1 MAGCL
6 AGVLN
11 PTATIYEAA
20 ESFQQNHDA
29 VLRFRDDQVS
39 KQVGISFKKVKVRKG
54 IYATNSL
61 VHPSIK
67 WANMY
72 SVKVTK
78 GRIMDRSIWNMEAST
93 RYVAPSDFHEM
104 LADMCGNRIKYG
116 IEFKFK
122 EFKNATHHEKIIST
136 IPMYKLADA
145 MCYHMRSEFNFKSIK
160 IDRFKIYD
168 CDVYQTIYF
177 PAPGTPIY
185 RMTLTGEDLIVE
197 SIANSPYFDD
207 DPDGLAFAVEINR
220 CVENAFGIPCSYLR
234 EHQESNQKY
243 GKIEPIDDRER
254 KQFMYEMTTRFG
266 IYSLGRFATWRN
278 ILLDDVLN
286 DIFRIREM
294 MNSTDY
300 DFVRRLG
307 NGS

>member
-1 MAGCL
+1 MYIVGAGMAGCL

-39 KQVGISFKKVKVRKG
+39 KQVGIPFKKVKVRKG

-61 VHPSIK
+61 VQPSIK

-72 SVKVTK
+72 SVKVTRGK
-78 GRIMDRSIWNMEAST
+78 IMDRSIWDMEAST

-104 LADMCGNRIKYG
+104 LADMCGKRILYNSEYDFVHHATNKY
-116 IEFKFK
+116 
-122 EFKNATHHEKIIST
+122 KIVST
-136 IPMYKLADA
+136 IPMNKLAEA
-145 MCYHMRSEFNFKSIK
+145 MNYNMQSEFKYQPIRV
-160 IDRFKIYD
+160 DRFKISD

-177 PAPGTPIY
+177 PAFDTPIY

-197 SIANSPYFDD
+197 SIDIDIEFKDI
-207 DPDGLAFAVEINR
+207 EEQINIY
-220 CVENAFGIPCSYLR
+220 VENAFGIPCSCLGG
-234 EHQESNQKY
+234 HKESNQRY

-294 MNSTDY
+294 MNGTDY
-300 DFVRRLG
+300 DFVRKLG